1 MHGAKPDLITIRLT
15 FISARSAA
23 IGPATGEQIWLTSRL
38 DTIAAAAPAV
48 SVMRGTIDDW
58 FFRDLSGHRHA
69 GIGALGSGLRDPQ

>member
-23 IGPATGEQIWLTSRL
+23 IGTMTDERIWLTSRL
-38 DTIAAAAPAV
+38 DTIAAVAPAV
-48 SVMRGTIDDW
+48 LAKRGTIDDW
-58 FFRDLSGHRHA
+58 FFRDLSGHRHT